1 MNILF
6 VASEAAPFAKVG
18 GLGDVVAA
26 GSLPTA
32 LREMNIDARV
42 ILPLYGAI
50 KDKKY
55 DKFNIRPLFGFYFPR
70 PTGTAYVQVHFTEV
84 QGVPFYFVESWPFF
98 GDEPMVYSDWD
109 WDMPRFIFFSQVSM
123 AVAWEIRQREGW
135 FPDVFHV
142 NDWHT
147 GLVPFL
153 IKNSGNDPLWANVR
167 SMITLH
173 NVAYQGP
180 YATGWLMELEVPL
193 RDHPDLERMGL
204 GDNLLAIGVAYA
216 DYVTTVS
223 PRHADEIQYPY
234 MGYGL
239 DGLLRTRTYQ
249 NRLYGVLNGI
259 DTEKFD
265 PLTDPNIA
273 HNYDV
278 DTFVEGRRANK
289 RQLQQDTGLAVRD
302 DVPVIGIVSRIV
314 RQKGLDLAIPALERL
329 LPEQDVQ
336 LVALGTG
343 EPDLSD
349 ALARLGDAFPD
360 KARVYITYDPEIA
373 QRIYAG
379 VDMFLMPSH
388 YEPCGIGQMIAMRY
402 GALPVVRETGGLADT
417 VDNYD
422 NADAEQGTGFV
433 FLWEQ
438 PEAVLNT
445 LRWALETYRY
455 RPQAWQRMQE
465 RAMQVDFSWQRSAD
479 AYIRLYRSILPK
491 PVK

>member
-32 LREMNIDARV
+32 LRQMTIDARV
-42 ILPLYGAI
+42 IMPLYGAI
-50 KDKKY
+50 KDSKY
-55 DKFNIRPLFGFYFPR
+55 DNYNLRPLFSFYFPR
-70 PTGTAYVQVHFTEV
+70 PNGTAFVQIHYTER
-84 QGVPFYFVESWPFF
+84 QGVAFYFVESWPFF

-123 AVAWEIRQREGW
+123 AVAWELRQREGW

-153 IKNSGNDPLWANVR
+153 IKNSANDPIWANVR
-167 SMITLH
+167 SMMTLH

-180 YATGWLMELEVPL
+180 YASSWLMELEIPP
-193 RDHPDLERMGL
+193 RDHPDLKRMGL
-204 GDNLLAIGVAYA
+204 GDNLLAIGIAYA

-239 DGLLRTRTYQ
+239 DGLLRTRTHQ

-265 PLTDPNIA
+265 PKTDPHIV
-273 HNYDV
+273 HNYDMQ
-278 DTFVEGRRANK
+278 TFADERRANK
-289 RQLQQDTGLAVRD
+289 RQLQADAGLAVRD

-314 RQKGLDLAIPALERL
+314 WQKGLDLAIPALERL

-343 EPDLSD
+343 DPDLSA
-349 ALARLGDAFPD
+349 ALAQLQADNPD
-360 KARVYITYDPEIA
+360 KARVYITYDPVIA

-422 NADAEQGTGFV
+422 DASAERGTGFV

-438 PEAVLNT
+438 PDAVLNT
-445 LRWALETYRY
+445 LRWALNTYRY
-455 RPQAWQRMQE
+455 RPQAWQRMQL
-465 RAMQVDFSWQRSAD
+465 RAMQRDFSWQRSAR
-479 AYIRLYRSILPK
+479 AYQRLYQSILLAA
-491 PVK
+491 V